1 MRISIIEKEV
11 LSNQS
16 SITGLE
22 NAGYE
27 IELFNCIN
35 TAINNSCADM
45 YLLSTVFSSHEIEKF
60 MNKFKDKTILLLLNH
75 KSNESLTIPLALGA
89 KDYFMK
95 PVNVEVLLHKVKHYE
110 MYDGIKKQHSLY
122 KNYHDYIL
130 KDVNVAQYI
139 NMIEFPM
146 IVVTNNIGFID
157 QIILA
162 YANFKKIN
170 MVYIPLSDKD
180 WINKINMS
188 SSSDKLY
195 LSGLE
200 TLGIK
205 DQNIL
210 FNLLKNRIFIV
221 SSFTSVSSEYKTVE
235 IITKEM
241 SIREDGILS
250 ISDYALMI
258 IKSLQFKYPDV
269 KIAEKLGYSRKK
281 IASLRN
287 KFNLL
292 RVER

>member
-95 PVNVEVLLHKVKHYE
+95 PVNVDVLIHKVKHYE